1 MLSKKLANSAR
12 TSICPRASPPLGPLT
27 TVRLRAM
34 IVAIVVHCEDVD
46 LFSNEKNNNVA
57 GVRAADYN
65 EVTCQL
71 GKPNKRFIFEVPL
84 HDVACRI

>member
-1 MLSKKLANSAR
+1 MSSCVSSAR
-12 TSICPRASPPLGPLT
+12 APDDCATPCNDCA
-27 TVRLRAM
+27 
-34 IVAIVVHCEDVD
+34 VAIVVHCEDVD